1 MELLKRKTKE
11 WESELEK
18 WEEER
23 CEAIHSSIN
32 QFVVF
37 EKFVEMNNKY
47 DVKNFAETLENF
59 KVEDELKAIALT
71 PRTTQVGDLYKF
83 NAYVNKR
90 YDLSKLY
97 ETFDDLT
104 DKTKENEKHFE
115 SALLEKPPIDLAA
128 HSNKKDVLNFLL
140 DRIFADQLI
149 ENIYLNV
156 LNDLMTAQDNRNSII
171 NLLEKDYE
179 NFKLDPWKPELATN
193 MQVTLPGNVFRNVYH
208 LLQIVLEKSGEPT
221 A

>member
-1 MELLKRKTKE
+1 MVPYENRMTMHKSMLNLVGESRNLREHFKKEVERANSQMELLQNKTKE

-47 DVKNFAETLENF
+47 DVKNFADTLENF

-71 PRTTQVGDLYKF
+71 SRTNQVGDLYKF

-90 YDLSKLY
+90 YDLS
-97 ETFDDLT
+97 
-104 DKTKENEKHFE
+104 
-115 SALLEKPPIDLAA
+115 
-128 HSNKKDVLNFLL
+128 
-140 DRIFADQLI
+140 
-149 ENIYLNV
+149 
-156 LNDLMTAQDNRNSII
+156 
-171 NLLEKDYE
+171 
-179 NFKLDPWKPELATN
+179 
-193 MQVTLPGNVFRNVYH
+193 
-208 LLQIVLEKSGEPT
+208 
-221 A
+221 